1 MNLSEEEFLKEKKH
15 LELTNQ
21 LLREQISTLAQDLY
35 DNEEK
40 QQEFKRFVWDTR
52 VELDPTEMKTIMSN
66 NDQEIDNLEM
76 KAKYYKKLYKIQNSP
91 YFAKIVFESDE
102 GINDI
107 YIGLTYLTKDND
119 NIIYDWRAPIS
130 SIFYD
135 YENGDASYEAPGGIV
150 KGYLHNKRQFTIEDS
165 KIKRVFDS
173 KLNVQDEMLQE
184 VLANKT
190 DEYMKNIV
198 NTIQTEQNAI
208 IRNVTDKN
216 LIVQGIAGSGKTS
229 VALHRIAFLLYKIK
243 NLTSDKVLIFAP
255 NKVFSEYISN
265 VLPELGE
272 ENTKET
278 TFSDFLET
286 YITEYKD
293 IESFTSFI
301 ERYYKKEE
309 EFPDLVKLKQ
319 SNEIIP
325 IIHNYINNYVKKA
338 RFTEDILNHDL
349 YISKDKLNYYL
360 TERYSSIPLL
370 ERIDE
375 ISNKISEMEFN
386 GNKSK
391 AKQIRKWLKERL
403 NISIDLKEIYKSFYK
418 SNEFK
423 EIYHK
428 EIPTYYLNKLDSKS
442 ISYEDAC
449 LFVYMKSLL
458 MFLGN
463 DYTIEQTIIDEAQDY
478 NILEYVLLKKILKK
492 SKFTILGDINQTI
505 NPYYEYRSLED
516 LKAVFRESVNYLEL
530 NKTYRSSP
538 EIIEHTN
545 KILGLNLVSAI
556 RRDTKIPVE
565 FREEN
570 NLKDELLNDIKN
582 LQKDNKSI
590 AIITKTDTEAI
601 KIFKLLHKDLEELTL
616 ISNNSNKFSRTLVVL
631 PSYMAKGLEFD
642 ATIVYTEKNNSYT
655 YKERYLY
662 YVSCTRSQHHLII
675 YNQNKTT
682 NN

>member
-1 MNLSEEEFLKEKKH
+1 MNLSEKEFLIEKKH
-15 LELTNQ
+15 LELTTK

-35 DNEEK
+35 DDENK
-40 QQEFKRFVWDTR
+40 QQEFKKYVWDTKA
-52 VELDPTEMKTIMSN
+52 ELDPTEMKTILSN
-66 NDQEIDNLEM
+66 NEKELDDMLI
-76 KAKYYKKLYKIQNSP
+76 KATYYKKLYKIQNSP
-91 YFAKIVFESDE
+91 YFAKVVFESDE
-102 GINDI
+102 GKNDI
-107 YIGLTYLTKDND
+107 YIGLTYLTKSNND
-119 NIIYDWRAPIS
+119 NIIYDWRSPIS

-135 YENGDASYEAPGGIV
+135 YEEGNAEYEAPGGTI

-173 KLNVQDEMLQE
+173 KLNVQDELLQE

-190 DEYMKNIV
+190 SDYMKNIV
-198 NTIQTEQNAI
+198 NTIQAEQNSI
-208 IRNVTDKN
+208 IRNVKDRN

-286 YITEYKD
+286 YITEYKN

-301 ERYYKKEE
+301 ERYYKYEE
-309 EFPDLVKLKQ
+309 ELPELIKFKQ

-325 IIHNYINNYVKKA
+325 VLEKYIENYCKKA
-338 RFTEDILNHDL
+338 KFVDEIFNREL
-349 YISKDKLNYYL
+349 YITKEKLNYYL
-360 TERYSSIPLL
+360 HNRYSSIPLF

-375 ISNKISEMEFN
+375 IANKISEQEFN

-391 AKQIRKWLKERL
+391 ARQIKKWLKERL
-403 NISIDLKEIYKSFYK
+403 NVSLNLKEIYTNFYTSK
-418 SNEFK
+418 EFLESYK
-423 EIYHK
+423 RHVPE
-428 EIPTYYLNKLDSKS
+428 TYLKKLNSKT

-458 MFLGN
+458 TFLGN
-463 DYTIEQTIIDEAQDY
+463 DYYIEQTIIDEAQDY
-478 NILEYVLLKKILKK
+478 NILQYILLKKILKK

-505 NPYYEYRSLED
+505 NPYYEYKSLEE
-516 LKAVFRESVNYLEL
+516 LKNIFNESCNYIEL

-545 KILGLNLVSAI
+545 KILGLKLVSAI
-556 RRDTKIPVE
+556 RRDVNIPVE
-565 FREEN
+565 IKEEL
-570 NLKDELLNDIKN
+570 NLKEDLINDINK
-582 LQKDNKSI
+582 LSKDNKSI
-590 AIITKTDTEAI
+590 AIITKTDIEAK
-601 KIFKLLHKDLEELTL
+601 KIHKLLSKEFEDLTL
-616 ISNNSNKFSRTLVVL
+616 ITNGSNNFSRKLVVL
-631 PSYMAKGLEFD
+631 PTYLAKGLEFD
-642 ATIVYTEKNNSYT
+642 GTIVYTEKNNSYT
-655 YKERYLY
+655 YNERYLY

-675 YNQNKTT
+675 YNQKEL
-682 NN
+682 

>member
-1 MNLSEEEFLKEKKH
+1 MNLSEEEFKKEEKH
-15 LELTNQ
+15 LELTTK
-21 LLREQISTLAQDLY
+21 LLRKNISSLAQDLY

-40 QQEFKRFVWDTR
+40 QQEFKKYIWDTKA
-52 VELDPTEMKTIMSN
+52 ELDPTEMKTILSN
-66 NDQEIDNLEM
+66 NDKEIEDLEM

-91 YFAKIVFESDE
+91 YFGKITFEDDE
-102 GINDI
+102 GNKDI
-107 YIGLTYLTKDND
+107 YIGLTYLTKDED
-119 NIIYDWRAPIS
+119 NVIYDWRSPVC

-135 YENGDASYEAPGGIV
+135 YEHGKCSYSAPGGIIE
-150 KGYLHNKRQFTIEDS
+150 GYLHNKRQFSIENS

-173 KLNVQDEMLQE
+173 KLTIQDEMLQE
-184 VLANKT
+184 VLSRKNN
-190 DEYMKNIV
+190 DYMKNIV
-198 NTIQTEQNAI
+198 NTIQAEQNAI
-208 IRNVTDKN
+208 IRNVEDKN

-255 NKVFSEYISN
+255 NHIFSEYISN

-278 TFSDFLET
+278 TFSDFLEA
-286 YITEYKD
+286 YIKEYKN

-309 EFPDLVKLKQ
+309 LYTDLIKLKQ

-325 IIHNYINNYVKKA
+325 IIEKYIENYTKKA
-338 RFTEDILNHDL
+338 RFTSEIFNRDL
-349 YISKDKLNYYL
+349 YVPLEKLNYYL
-360 TERYSSIPLL
+360 NERYSSIPLL

-375 ISNKISEMEFN
+375 ISLKIAEQEFRN
-386 GNKSK
+386 NKSK
-391 AKQIRKWLKERL
+391 AKQIRKWLKESL
-403 NISIDLKEIYKSFYK
+403 NVSIDMKEIYKNFFR

-423 EIYHK
+423 EIYNK
-428 EIPTYYLNKLDSKS
+428 EIPESYINRLNEKD

-463 DYTIEQTIIDEAQDY
+463 DYLIEQTIVDEAQDY
-478 NILEYVLLKKILKK
+478 SILEYMLLKKILKR

-505 NPYYEYRSLED
+505 NPYYEYKSLNE
-516 LKAVFRESVNYLEL
+516 LKSVFTDSVNYIEL

-538 EIIEHTN
+538 EIIEHAN

-556 RRDTKIPVE
+556 RRNTSIPVE
-565 FREEN
+565 FRYED
-570 NLKDELLNDIKN
+570 NLKEQLTKDIEN
-582 LQKDNKSI
+582 LKKESKSI
-590 AIITKTDTEAI
+590 AIITKTDIEATYI
-601 KIFKLLHKDLEELTL
+601 YKLLKKDMNELTL
-616 ISNNSNKFSRTLVVL
+616 IANNSKAFSRELVVI
-631 PSYMAKGLEFD
+631 PSYMAKGLEYD
-642 ATIVYTEKNNSYT
+642 ATIVYTRKDNQFT

-675 YNQNKTT
+675 YNQKEA
-682 NN
+682 

>member
-1 MNLSEEEFLKEKKH
+1 MNLSEEEFKKEEKH
-15 LELTNQ
+15 LELTTK
-21 LLREQISTLAQDLY
+21 LLRENISSLAQDLY

-40 QQEFKRFVWDTR
+40 QQEFKKYIWDTKA
-52 VELDPTEMKTIMSN
+52 ELDPTEMKTILSN
-66 NDQEIDNLEM
+66 NDKEIEDLEM

-91 YFAKIVFESDE
+91 YFGKITFEDDE
-102 GINDI
+102 SNKDI
-107 YIGLTYLTKDND
+107 YIGLTYLTKDED
-119 NIIYDWRAPIS
+119 NVIYDWRSPVC

-135 YENGDASYEAPGGIV
+135 YEHGKCSYSAPGGIIE
-150 KGYLHNKRQFTIEDS
+150 GYLHNKRQFSIENS

-173 KLNVQDEMLQE
+173 KLTIQDEMLQE
-184 VLANKT
+184 VLSRKNN
-190 DEYMKNIV
+190 DYMKNIV
-198 NTIQTEQNAI
+198 NTIQAEQNAI
-208 IRNVTDKN
+208 IRNVEDKN

-255 NKVFSEYISN
+255 NHIFSEYISN

-278 TFSDFLET
+278 TFSDFLEA
-286 YITEYKD
+286 YIKEYKN

-309 EFPDLVKLKQ
+309 LYTDLIKLKQ

-325 IIHNYINNYVKKA
+325 IIEKYIENYTKKA
-338 RFTEDILNHDL
+338 RFTSEIFNRDL
-349 YISKDKLNYYL
+349 YVPLEKLNYYL
-360 TERYSSIPLL
+360 NERYSSIPLL

-375 ISNKISEMEFN
+375 ISLKIAEQEFRN
-386 GNKSK
+386 NKSK

-403 NISIDLKEIYKSFYK
+403 NISIDIKEIYKNFFR

-423 EIYHK
+423 EIYNK
-428 EIPTYYLNKLDSKS
+428 EIPESYINRLNEKD

-463 DYTIEQTIIDEAQDY
+463 DYLIEQTIVDEAQDY
-478 NILEYVLLKKILKK
+478 SILEYMLLKKILKR

-505 NPYYEYRSLED
+505 NPYYEYKSLNE
-516 LKAVFRESVNYLEL
+516 LKSVFTDSVNYIEL

-538 EIIEHTN
+538 EIIEHAN

-556 RRDTKIPVE
+556 RRNTSIPVE
-565 FREEN
+565 FRYED
-570 NLKDELLNDIKN
+570 NLKEQLTKDIEN
-582 LQKDNKSI
+582 LKKESKSI
-590 AIITKTDTEAI
+590 AIITKTDTEATYI
-601 KIFKLLHKDLEELTL
+601 YKLLKKDMNELTL
-616 ISNNSNKFSRTLVVL
+616 IANNSKAFSRELVVI
-631 PSYMAKGLEFD
+631 PSYMAKGLEYD
-642 ATIVYTEKNNSYT
+642 ATIVYTRKDNQFT

-675 YNQNKTT
+675 YNQKEA
-682 NN
+682 

>member
-1 MNLSEEEFLKEKKH
+1 MNLSEEEFKKEEKH
-15 LELTNQ
+15 LELTTK
-21 LLREQISTLAQDLY
+21 LLRENISSLAQDLY

-40 QQEFKRFVWDTR
+40 QQEFKKYIWDTKA
-52 VELDPTEMKTIMSN
+52 ELDPTEMKTILSN
-66 NDQEIDNLEM
+66 NDKEIEDLEM

-91 YFAKIVFESDE
+91 YFGKITFEDDE
-102 GINDI
+102 GNKDI
-107 YIGLTYLTKDND
+107 YIGLTYLTKDED
-119 NIIYDWRAPIS
+119 NVIYDWRSPVC

-135 YENGDASYEAPGGIV
+135 YEHGKCSYSAPGGIIE
-150 KGYLHNKRQFTIEDS
+150 GYLHNKRQFSIENS

-173 KLNVQDEMLQE
+173 KLTIQDEMLQE
-184 VLANKT
+184 VLSRKNN
-190 DEYMKNIV
+190 DYMKNIV
-198 NTIQTEQNAI
+198 NTIQAEQNAI
-208 IRNVTDKN
+208 IRNVEDKN

-255 NKVFSEYISN
+255 NHIFSEYISN

-278 TFSDFLET
+278 TFSDFLEA
-286 YITEYKD
+286 YIKEYKN

-309 EFPDLVKLKQ
+309 PYTDLIKLKQ

-325 IIHNYINNYVKKA
+325 IIEKYIENYTKKA
-338 RFTEDILNHDL
+338 KFTSEIFNRDL
-349 YISKDKLNYYL
+349 YVPLEKLNYYL
-360 TERYSSIPLL
+360 NERYSSIPLL

-375 ISNKISEMEFN
+375 ISLKIAEQEFRN
-386 GNKSK
+386 NKSK

-403 NISIDLKEIYKSFYK
+403 NISIDMKEIYKNFFR

-423 EIYHK
+423 DIYNK
-428 EIPTYYLNKLDSKS
+428 EIPESYINRLNEKD

-463 DYTIEQTIIDEAQDY
+463 DYLIEQTIVDEAQDY
-478 NILEYVLLKKILKK
+478 SILEYMLLKKILKR

-505 NPYYEYRSLED
+505 NPYYEYKSLNE
-516 LKAVFRESVNYLEL
+516 LKSVFTDSVNYIEL

-538 EIIEHTN
+538 EIIEHAN

-556 RRDTKIPVE
+556 RRNTSIPVE
-565 FREEN
+565 FRYED
-570 NLKDELLNDIKN
+570 NLKEQLTKDIEN
-582 LQKDNKSI
+582 LKKESKSI
-590 AIITKTDTEAI
+590 AIITKTDTEATYI
-601 KIFKLLHKDLEELTL
+601 YKLLKKDMNELTL
-616 ISNNSNKFSRTLVVL
+616 IANNSKAFSRELVVI
-631 PSYMAKGLEFD
+631 PSYMAKGLEYD
-642 ATIVYTEKNNSYT
+642 ATIVYTRKDNQFT

-675 YNQNKTT
+675 YNQKEA
-682 NN
+682 

>member
-1 MNLSEEEFLKEKKH
+1 MNLSEEEFKKEEKH
-15 LELTNQ
+15 LELTTK
-21 LLREQISTLAQDLY
+21 LLRENISSLAQDLY

-40 QQEFKRFVWDTR
+40 QQEFKKYIWDTKA
-52 VELDPTEMKTIMSN
+52 ELDPTEMKTILSN
-66 NDQEIDNLEM
+66 NDKEIEDLEM

-91 YFAKIVFESDE
+91 YFGKITFEDDE
-102 GINDI
+102 GNKDI
-107 YIGLTYLTKDND
+107 YIGLTYLTKDED
-119 NIIYDWRAPIS
+119 NVIYDWRSPVC

-135 YENGDASYEAPGGIV
+135 YEHGKCSYSAPGGIIE
-150 KGYLHNKRQFTIEDS
+150 GYLHNKRQFSIENS

-173 KLNVQDEMLQE
+173 KLTIQDEMLQE
-184 VLANKT
+184 VLSRKNN
-190 DEYMKNIV
+190 DYMKNIV
-198 NTIQTEQNAI
+198 NTIQAEQNAI
-208 IRNVTDKN
+208 IRNVEDKN

-255 NKVFSEYISN
+255 NHIFSEYISN

-278 TFSDFLET
+278 TFSDFLEA
-286 YITEYKD
+286 YIKEYKN

-309 EFPDLVKLKQ
+309 PYTDLIKLKQ

-325 IIHNYINNYVKKA
+325 VIEKYIQNYTKKA
-338 RFTEDILNHDL
+338 RFTSEIFNRDL
-349 YISKDKLNYYL
+349 YVPLEKLNYYL
-360 TERYSSIPLL
+360 NERYSSIPLL

-375 ISNKISEMEFN
+375 ISLKIAEQEFRN
-386 GNKSK
+386 NKSK
-391 AKQIRKWLKERL
+391 ARQIRKWLKERL
-403 NISIDLKEIYKSFYK
+403 NISIDMKEIYKNFFR

-423 EIYHK
+423 EIYNK
-428 EIPTYYLNKLDSKS
+428 EIPESYINRLNEKD

-458 MFLGN
+458 MSLGN
-463 DYTIEQTIIDEAQDY
+463 NYLIEQTIVDEAQDY
-478 NILEYVLLKKILKK
+478 SILEYMLLKKILKR

-505 NPYYEYRSLED
+505 NPYYEYKSLNE
-516 LKAVFRESVNYLEL
+516 LKSVFTDSVNYIEL

-538 EIIEHTN
+538 EIIEHAN

-556 RRDTKIPVE
+556 RRNTSIPVE
-565 FREEN
+565 FRYED
-570 NLKDELLNDIKN
+570 NLKEQLTKDIEN
-582 LQKDNKSI
+582 LKKESKSI
-590 AIITKTDTEAI
+590 AIITKTDTEATYI
-601 KIFKLLHKDLEELTL
+601 YKLLKKDMNELTL
-616 ISNNSNKFSRTLVVL
+616 IANNSKAFSRELVVI
-631 PSYMAKGLEFD
+631 PSYMAKGLEYD
-642 ATIVYTEKNNSYT
+642 ATIVYTRKDNQFT

-675 YNQNKTT
+675 YNQKEA
-682 NN
+682 

>member
-1 MNLSEEEFLKEKKH
+1 MNLSEKEFEEEKKH
-15 LELTNQ
+15 LELTIK
-21 LLREQISTLAQDLY
+21 LLRSQISSLAQDLY

-40 QQEFKRFVWDTR
+40 QQEFKKYIWDTR
-52 VELDPTEMKTIMSN
+52 SELDPTEMKTIMSN

-102 GINDI
+102 GKNDI
-107 YIGLTYLTKDND
+107 YIGLTYLTKGTD
-119 NIIYDWRAPIS
+119 NIIYDWRSPIAS
-130 SIFYD
+130 VFYD
-135 YENGDASYEAPGGIV
+135 YEQGQAQYEAPMGII
-150 KGYLHNKRQFTIEDS
+150 KGYLHNKRQFTIEDA

-173 KLNVQDEMLQE
+173 KLNVQDELLQE

-208 IRNVTDKN
+208 IRNIKDKN

-286 YITEYKD
+286 YITEYNS

-301 ERYYKKEE
+301 ERYYKYEE
-309 EFPDLVKLKQ
+309 SYIDLIKFKQ
-319 SNEIIP
+319 SDEIIKVLEE
-325 IIHNYINNYVKKA
+325 YINEYTRKA
-338 RFTEDILNHDL
+338 RFTDDIFNHDL
-349 YISKDKLNYYL
+349 FVEKEKLNYYL
-360 TERYSSIPLL
+360 NERYSSIPLL

-375 ISNKISEMEFN
+375 IASKISEQEFRS
-386 GNKSK
+386 NKSRTR
-391 AKQIRKWLKERL
+391 QIRKWLREVINVSL
-403 NISIDLKEIYKSFYK
+403 DPKEIYKNFYK
-418 SNEFK
+418 SEIFK
-423 EIYHK
+423 KHYPK
-428 EIPTYYLNKLDSKS
+428 EIPDSYINRLDDKK

-458 MFLGN
+458 KFLGN
-463 DYTIEQTIIDEAQDY
+463 DYLIEQTIIDEAQDY
-478 NILEYVLLKKILKK
+478 SLLQYILLKKILKK

-505 NPYYEYRSLED
+505 NPYYQYKSLED
-516 LKAVFRESVNYLEL
+516 LKSVFSESVNYIEL
-530 NKTYRSSP
+530 TKTYRSSP
-538 EIIEHTN
+538 EIIEHAN

-556 RRDTKIPVE
+556 RRDQKIPVE
-565 FREEN
+565 FRIED
-570 NLKDELLNDIKN
+570 NLKEQLLEDIKK

-590 AIITKTDTEAI
+590 AIITKTDTESE
-601 KIFKLLHKDLEELTL
+601 KIYKLLHKDLEDLVL
-616 ISNNSNKFSRTLVVL
+616 IKNNSKNFSRTLVTL

-642 ATIVYTEKNNSYT
+642 ATIIYTDINNKYN
-655 YKERYLY
+655 YNERYLY
-662 YVSCTRSQHHLII
+662 YVACTRSQHHLII
-675 YNQNKTT
+675 YNQE
-682 NN
+682 

>member
-1 MNLSEEEFLKEKKH
+1 MNLSEEEFKKEEKH
-15 LELTNQ
+15 LELTTK
-21 LLREQISTLAQDLY
+21 LLRENISALAQDLY

-40 QQEFKRFVWDTR
+40 QQEFKKYIWDTKA
-52 VELDPTEMKTIMSN
+52 ELDPTEMKTILSN
-66 NDQEIDNLEM
+66 NDKEIEDLEM
-76 KAKYYKKLYKIQNSP
+76 KAKYYKKLYRIQNSP
-91 YFAKIVFESDE
+91 YFAKISFEDDE
-102 GINDI
+102 GNKDI

-119 NIIYDWRAPIS
+119 NVIYDWRSPIS

-135 YENGDASYEAPGGIV
+135 YEHGKCSYSAPGGIIE
-150 KGYLHNKRQFTIEDS
+150 GYLHNKRQFTIENS

-173 KLNVQDEMLQE
+173 KLTIQDEMLQE
-184 VLANKT
+184 VLTRKNN
-190 DEYMKNIV
+190 DYMKNIV
-198 NTIQTEQNAI
+198 NTIQAEQNAI
-208 IRNVTDKN
+208 IRNVEDKN

-255 NKVFSEYISN
+255 NHIFSEYISN

-278 TFSDFLET
+278 TFSDFLEA
-286 YITEYKD
+286 YIKEYKN

-309 EFPDLVKLKQ
+309 PYTDLIKLKQ

-325 IIHNYINNYVKKA
+325 IIEKYIQNYTKKA
-338 RFTEDILNHDL
+338 RFTSEIFNRDL
-349 YISKDKLNYYL
+349 YVPLPKLNYYL

-375 ISNKISEMEFN
+375 ISLKIAEQEFRN
-386 GNKSK
+386 NKSK
-391 AKQIRKWLKERL
+391 ARQIRKWLRERL
-403 NISIDLKEIYKSFYK
+403 NISIDMKEIYKNFFK
-418 SNEFK
+418 SEEFMS
-423 EIYHK
+423 IYGH
-428 EIPTYYLNKLDSKS
+428 ELPESYINRLDEKD

-463 DYTIEQTIIDEAQDY
+463 DYLIEQTIVDEAQDY
-478 NILEYVLLKKILKK
+478 SILEYMLLKKILKR

-505 NPYYEYRSLED
+505 NPYYEYKSLEE
-516 LKAVFRESVNYLEL
+516 LKNVFTDSVNYIEL

-538 EIIEHTN
+538 EIIEHAN

-556 RRDTKIPVE
+556 RRNTSIPVE
-565 FREEN
+565 FRYEN
-570 NLKDELLNDIKN
+570 NLKEQLINDINN
-582 LQKDNKSI
+582 LKKDNKSI
-590 AIITKTDTEAI
+590 AIITKTDTEATEI
-601 KIFKLLHKDLEELTL
+601 YKLLKKDMNELTL
-616 ISNNSNKFSRTLVVL
+616 IANNSKAFSRELVVI
-631 PSYMAKGLEFD
+631 PSYMAKGLEYD
-642 ATIVYTEKNNSYT
+642 ATIVYTRKDNQFT

-662 YVSCTRSQHHLII
+662 YVACTRSQHHLII
-675 YNQNKTT
+675 YNQKEA
-682 NN
+682 

>member
-1 MNLSEEEFLKEKKH
+1 MNLSEEEFKKEEKH
-15 LELTNQ
+15 LELTTK
-21 LLREQISTLAQDLY
+21 LLRKNISSLAQDLY

-40 QQEFKRFVWDTR
+40 QQEFKKYIWDTKA
-52 VELDPTEMKTIMSN
+52 ELDPTEMKTILSN
-66 NDQEIDNLEM
+66 NDKEIEDLEM

-91 YFAKIVFESDE
+91 YFGKITFEDDE
-102 GINDI
+102 GNKDI
-107 YIGLTYLTKDND
+107 YIGLTYLTKDED
-119 NIIYDWRAPIS
+119 NVIYDWRSPVC

-135 YENGDASYEAPGGIV
+135 YEHGKCSYSAPGGIIE
-150 KGYLHNKRQFTIEDS
+150 GYLHNKRQFSIENS

-173 KLNVQDEMLQE
+173 KLTIQDEMLQE
-184 VLANKT
+184 VLSRKNN
-190 DEYMKNIV
+190 DYMKNIV
-198 NTIQTEQNAI
+198 NTIQAEQNAI
-208 IRNVTDKN
+208 IRNVEDKN

-255 NKVFSEYISN
+255 NHIFSEYISN

-278 TFSDFLET
+278 TFSDFLEA
-286 YITEYKD
+286 YIKEYKN

-309 EFPDLVKLKQ
+309 PYTDLIKLKQ

-325 IIHNYINNYVKKA
+325 VIEKYIQNYTKKA
-338 RFTEDILNHDL
+338 RFTSEIFNREL
-349 YISKDKLNYYL
+349 YVPLEKLNYYL
-360 TERYSSIPLL
+360 NERYSSIPLL

-375 ISNKISEMEFN
+375 ISLKIAEQEFRN
-386 GNKSK
+386 NKSK
-391 AKQIRKWLKERL
+391 ARQIRKWLRERL
-403 NISIDLKEIYKSFYK
+403 NISIDMKEIYKNFFRSK
-418 SNEFK
+418 EFID
-423 EIYHK
+423 IYGH
-428 EIPTYYLNKLDSKS
+428 ELPESYINRLDEKD

-463 DYTIEQTIIDEAQDY
+463 DYLIEQTIVDEAQDY
-478 NILEYVLLKKILKK
+478 SILEYMLLKKILKR

-505 NPYYEYRSLED
+505 NPYYEYKSLNE
-516 LKAVFRESVNYLEL
+516 LKSVFTDSVNYIEL

-538 EIIEHTN
+538 EIIEHAN

-556 RRDTKIPVE
+556 RRNTSIPVE
-565 FREEN
+565 FRYED
-570 NLKDELLNDIKN
+570 NLKEQLTKDIEN
-582 LQKDNKSI
+582 LKKESKSI
-590 AIITKTDTEAI
+590 AIITKTDTEATYI
-601 KIFKLLHKDLEELTL
+601 YKLLKKDMNELTL
-616 ISNNSNKFSRTLVVL
+616 IANNSKAFSRELVVI
-631 PSYMAKGLEFD
+631 PSYMAKGLEYD
-642 ATIVYTEKNNSYT
+642 ATIVYTRKDNQFT

-675 YNQNKTT
+675 YNQKEA
-682 NN
+682 

>member
-1 MNLSEEEFLKEKKH
+1 MNLSEEEFKKEEKH
-15 LELTNQ
+15 LELTTK
-21 LLREQISTLAQDLY
+21 LLRENISSLAQDLY

-40 QQEFKRFVWDTR
+40 QQEFKKYIWDTKA
-52 VELDPTEMKTIMSN
+52 ELDPTEMKTILSN
-66 NDQEIDNLEM
+66 NDKEIEDLEM

-91 YFAKIVFESDE
+91 YFGKITFEDDE
-102 GINDI
+102 GNKDI
-107 YIGLTYLTKDND
+107 YIGLTYLTKDEN
-119 NIIYDWRAPIS
+119 NVIYDWRSPVC

-135 YENGDASYEAPGGIV
+135 YEHGKCSYSAPGGIIE
-150 KGYLHNKRQFTIEDS
+150 GYLHNKRQFSIENS

-173 KLNVQDEMLQE
+173 KLTIQDEMLQE
-184 VLANKT
+184 VLSRKNN
-190 DEYMKNIV
+190 DYMKNIV
-198 NTIQTEQNAI
+198 NTIQAEQNAI
-208 IRNVTDKN
+208 IRNVEDKN

-255 NKVFSEYISN
+255 NHIFSEYISN

-278 TFSDFLET
+278 TFSDFLEA
-286 YITEYKD
+286 YIKEYKN

-309 EFPDLVKLKQ
+309 PYTDLIKLKQ

-325 IIHNYINNYVKKA
+325 IIEKYIENYTKKA
-338 RFTEDILNHDL
+338 RFTSEIFNRDL
-349 YISKDKLNYYL
+349 YVPLEKLNYYL
-360 TERYSSIPLL
+360 NERYSSIPLL

-375 ISNKISEMEFN
+375 ISLKIAEQEFRN
-386 GNKSK
+386 NKSK

-403 NISIDLKEIYKSFYK
+403 NISIDMKEIYKNFFR

-423 EIYHK
+423 EIYNK
-428 EIPTYYLNKLDSKS
+428 EIPESYINRLNEKD

-463 DYTIEQTIIDEAQDY
+463 DYLIEQTIVDEAQDY
-478 NILEYVLLKKILKK
+478 SILEYMLLKKILKR

-505 NPYYEYRSLED
+505 NPYYEYKSLNE
-516 LKAVFRESVNYLEL
+516 LKSVFTDSVNYIEL

-538 EIIEHTN
+538 EIIEHAN

-556 RRDTKIPVE
+556 RRNTSIPVE
-565 FREEN
+565 FRYED
-570 NLKDELLNDIKN
+570 NLKEQLTKDIEN
-582 LQKDNKSI
+582 LKKESKSI
-590 AIITKTDTEAI
+590 AIITKTDTEATYI
-601 KIFKLLHKDLEELTL
+601 YKLLKKDMNELTL
-616 ISNNSNKFSRTLVVL
+616 IANNSKAFSRELVVI
-631 PSYMAKGLEFD
+631 PSYMAKGLEYD
-642 ATIVYTEKNNSYT
+642 ATIVYTRKDNQFT

-675 YNQNKTT
+675 YNQKEA
-682 NN
+682 

>member
-52 VELDPTEMKTIMSN
+52 AELDPTEMKTIMSN

>member
-1 MNLSEEEFLKEKKH
+1 MNLSEDEFQKEKHH
-15 LELTNQ
+15 LELTTK

-40 QQEFKRFVWDTR
+40 QQEFKKFIWDTR
-52 VELDPTEMKTIMSN
+52 ADLDPTEMKTIMSN

-91 YFAKIVFESDE
+91 YFAKIVFEDDE
-102 GINDI
+102 SLKNI
-107 YIGLTYLTKDND
+107 YIGLTYLTKDNE
-119 NIIYDWRAPIS
+119 NVIYDWRSPIA

-135 YENGDASYEAPGGIV
+135 YESGDAQYSAPGGII

-184 VLANKT
+184 VLANKAS
-190 DEYMKNIV
+190 EYMKNIV

-208 IRNVTDKN
+208 IRNIKDKN

-286 YITEYKD
+286 YINEYKS
-293 IESFTSFI
+293 IETFTSFI
-301 ERYYKKEE
+301 ERYYKHEE
-309 EFPDLVKLKQ
+309 DNIELIKFKQ

-325 IIHNYINNYVKKA
+325 VIEKYINNYSKKA
-338 RFTEDILNHDL
+338 EFTSEILNHDL
-349 YISKDKLNYYL
+349 FIDKKKLNYYL
-360 TERYSSIPLL
+360 KERYSSIPLF

-375 ISNKISEMEFN
+375 IAEKISEMEFN
-386 GNKSK
+386 GNKTK
-391 AKQIRKWLKERL
+391 TKQIKKWLKERL
-403 NISIDLKEIYKSFYK
+403 NINIDLKEIYKGFYK
-418 SNEFK
+418 SKEFI
-423 EIYHK
+423 EAYGK
-428 EIPTYYLNKLDSKS
+428 EIPDYYLNKLDSKS
-442 ISYEDAC
+442 ISFEDAC

-458 MFLGN
+458 SFLGN

-478 NILEYVLLKKILKK
+478 NILQYILLKKILKK

-505 NPYYEYRSLED
+505 NPYYEYKSLEE
-516 LKAVFRESVNYLEL
+516 LKSIFKDGSNYIEL

-538 EIIEHTN
+538 EIIEHAN

-556 RRDTKIPVE
+556 RRNTNIPVE
-565 FREEN
+565 FRNEN
-570 NLKDELLNDIKN
+570 DLKNELINDIKK
-582 LQKDNKSI
+582 LKKDNKSI
-590 AIITKTDTEAI
+590 AIITKNDTEAE
-601 KIFKLLHKDLEELTL
+601 KIYKLLHKDLEELVL
-616 ISNNSNKFSRTLVVL
+616 ISNNSKTFSRSLVTL

-642 ATIVYTEKNNSYT
+642 GTIVYTNKDNKYT
-655 YKERYLY
+655 YDERYLY

-675 YNQNKTT
+675 YNNK
-682 NN
+682 

>member
-1 MNLSEEEFLKEKKH
+1 MNLSEEEFKKEEKH
-15 LELTNQ
+15 LELTTK
-21 LLREQISTLAQDLY
+21 LLRKNISSLAQDLY

-40 QQEFKRFVWDTR
+40 QQEFKKYIWDTKA
-52 VELDPTEMKTIMSN
+52 ELDPTEMKTILSN
-66 NDQEIDNLEM
+66 NDKEIEDLEM
-76 KAKYYKKLYKIQNSP
+76 KAKYYKNLYKIQNSP
-91 YFAKIVFESDE
+91 YFGKITFEDDE
-102 GINDI
+102 GNKDI
-107 YIGLTYLTKDND
+107 YIGLTYLTKDED
-119 NIIYDWRAPIS
+119 NVIYDWRSPVC

-135 YENGDASYEAPGGIV
+135 YEHGKCSYSSPGGIIE
-150 KGYLHNKRQFTIEDS
+150 GYLHNKRQFSIENS

-173 KLNVQDEMLQE
+173 KLTIQDEMLQE
-184 VLANKT
+184 VLSRKNN
-190 DEYMKNIV
+190 DYMKNIV
-198 NTIQTEQNAI
+198 NTIQAEQNAI
-208 IRNVTDKN
+208 IRNVEDKN

-255 NKVFSEYISN
+255 NHIFSEYISN

-278 TFSDFLET
+278 TFSDFLEA
-286 YITEYKD
+286 YIKEYKN

-309 EFPDLVKLKQ
+309 PYTDLIKLKQ

-325 IIHNYINNYVKKA
+325 IIEKYIENYTKKA
-338 RFTEDILNHDL
+338 RFTSEIFNRDL
-349 YISKDKLNYYL
+349 YVPLEKLNYYL
-360 TERYSSIPLL
+360 NERYSSIPLL

-375 ISNKISEMEFN
+375 ISLKIAEQEFRN
-386 GNKSK
+386 NKSK
-391 AKQIRKWLKERL
+391 AKQIKKWLKERL
-403 NISIDLKEIYKSFYK
+403 NISIDMKEIYKNFFR

-423 EIYHK
+423 EIYNK
-428 EIPTYYLNKLDSKS
+428 EIPESYINRLNEKD

-463 DYTIEQTIIDEAQDY
+463 DYLIEQTIVDEAQDY
-478 NILEYVLLKKILKK
+478 SILEYMLLKKILKR

-505 NPYYEYRSLED
+505 NPYYEYKSLNE
-516 LKAVFRESVNYLEL
+516 LKSVFTDSVNYIEL

-538 EIIEHTN
+538 EIIEHAN

-556 RRDTKIPVE
+556 RRNTSIPVE
-565 FREEN
+565 FRYED
-570 NLKDELLNDIKN
+570 NLKEQLTKDIEN
-582 LQKDNKSI
+582 LKKESKSI
-590 AIITKTDTEAI
+590 AIITKTDTEATYI
-601 KIFKLLHKDLEELTL
+601 YKLLKKDMNELTL
-616 ISNNSNKFSRTLVVL
+616 IANNSKAFSRELVVI
-631 PSYMAKGLEFD
+631 PSYMAKGLEYD
-642 ATIVYTEKNNSYT
+642 ATIVYTRKDNQFT

-675 YNQNKTT
+675 YNQKEA
-682 NN
+682 